1 MPSKHLEYNS
11 AKSTFISIM
20 EDKTGFVPQLHLHPT
35 YEIYLTHSGPMSCLI
50 NDKIYDLNPNDML
63 VFAPSDIHMS
73 TRPKNKKYM
82 STVINFCPDNI
93 KNIGEKTDVLFPFRA
108 SADNFS
114 HKVSLS
120 DNKVSDFIDMLK
132 KMESLLKSNNKY
144 NDVRQ
149 QILLVEILLF
159 INEMYAANA
168 TCSLSE
174 KKHNDEIVTKIM
186 LYINENITEN
196 LNLSNLSNRFFISKN
211 ILNNHFKRKTGYTL
225 GQYIINYRMYC
236 ARQLLESGESV
247 YNTAWKVGYQ
257 NTSNFIR
264 AYKKVMRIT
273 PGICKIKKQI

>member
-1 MPSKHLEYNS
+1 
-11 AKSTFISIM
+11 M
-20 EDKTGFVPQLHLHPT
+20 EDKTDFVPRLHFHPT
-35 YEIYLTHSGPMSCLI
+35 YEIYLTHSGSMSCLI
-50 NDKIYDLNPNDML
+50 NDKIYDLNPDDML

-73 TRPKNKKYM
+73 TRPKSKRYI

-93 KNIGEKTDVLFPFRA
+93 KNIGEKTDILFPFRA

-120 DNKVSDFIDMLK
+120 GDQVSYFIGMLK
-132 KMESLLKSNNKY
+132 KMEVLLKSNNKY

-159 INEMYAANA
+159 INEMYAAN
-168 TCSLSE
+168 TNIIPDI
-174 KKHNDEIVTKIM
+174 KRHNDEVVIKIM
-186 LYINENITEN
+186 LYINENISEN
-196 LNLSNLSNRFFISKN
+196 LSLDSLSSRFFISKN
-211 ILNNHFKRKTGYTL
+211 ILNNHFKQKTGYTL

-247 YNTAWKVGYQ
+247 YNAAWKVGYQ

-264 AYKKVMRIT
+264 AYKNVMGIT
-273 PGICKIKKQI
+273 PGICKTKKQIEI